1 MNNEVGVVAG
11 VGLDQ
16 KTRKSHW
23 PARLDLVQ
31 SASGLCLGLF
41 MWGHMAF
48 VSSIL
53 ISKDAMWWITKM
65 FEGQFV
71 FGRPYPAIV
80 SCVVALVSVMF
91 VLHAALAM
99 GRALEPCAQGRSRRD
114 YQWSKSHHHRARRS
128 PWPDCP
134 ARLWR
139 HQ

>member
-1 MNNEVGVVAG
+1 
-11 VGLDQ
+11 
-16 KTRKSHW
+16 
-23 PARLDLVQ
+23 
-31 SASGLCLGLF
+31 

-80 SCVVALVSVMF
+80 SGVVALVSVMF

-99 GRALEPCAQGRSRRD
+99 RQMDARYERAFGGVAAHEGAGS
-114 YQWSKSHHHRARRS
+114 
-128 PWPDCP
+128 
-134 ARLWR
+134 
-139 HQ
+139 